1 MKVDEKAQQDKR
13 NRPSKPNAFWKREV
27 NVEETPKEAGT
38 NFLEL

>member
-13 NRPSKPNAFWKREV
+13 NRPSKPNAFWKRTD
-27 NVEETPKEAGT
+27 VEETPKEAGT